1 MLRIPVYLIK
11 LVREQSWAIVA
22 FSAPISH
29 WRSSAN
35 KLEQGAVAQIQKY
48 GRKFT
53 PHQNN

>member
-22 FSAPISH
+22 FFAPISH
-29 WRSSAN
+29 WRSAN

-53 PHQNN
+53 PNQNN